1 MEREAATFFK
11 HREYLVIA
19 GSLLCRVPTIFIMKI
34 KPMKNNPLEKDG
46 YDLVKRPVRFAESQA
61 RTAKGEQR

>member
-1 MEREAATFFK
+1 
-11 HREYLVIA
+11 
-19 GSLLCRVPTIFIMKI
+19 MKI

-46 YDLVKRPVRFAESQA
+46 YDLFKRPVRFAESQT